1 MKTSILVAAA
11 GAVAFSIATIAPVQ
25 AGVVGPMS
33 STTKAE
39 MGTSLIE
46 EVGRRGRRG
55 RRGHRRR
62 GRGRGLAIGAGIVT
76 LGIIG
81 ALAASRRAHSRDYY
95 YERSYQPR
103 HRYHYRN
110 QCRRW
115 LNRCRRGN
123 DRACWRYDT
132 RC

>member
-33 STTKAE
+33 STAKAE

-46 EVGRRGRRG
+46 EVGRRGRRS
-55 RRGHRRR
+55 HRRR
-62 GRGRGLAIGAGIVT
+62 GRRGRGLAIGAGIVT

-81 ALAASRRAHSRDYY
+81 ALAASRRANSRDYY
-95 YERSYQPR
+95 EERQLPAAPPLSLSQSVPS
-103 HRYHYRN
+103 
-110 QCRRW
+110 
-115 LNRCRRGN
+115 L
-123 DRACWRYDT
+123 A
-132 RC
+132 

>member
-11 GAVAFSIATIAPVQ
+11 GAVAFSFATIAPVQ

-33 STTKAE
+33 STAKAE
-39 MGTSLIE
+39 LGTSLIE
-46 EVGRRGRRG
+46 QVGRRGRR
-55 RRGHRRR
+55 
-62 GRGRGLAIGAGIVT
+62 RGRGLAIGAGIVT

-81 ALAASRRAHSRDYY
+81 ALAASRRARGRDHY
-95 YERSYQPR
+95 YERRYQPR

-115 LNRCRRGN
+115 LSRCRHGN

>member
-1 MKTSILVAAA
+1 MKRSTLVAAA
-11 GAVAFSIATIAPVQ
+11 GAVVLSFAMIAPVQ

-33 STTKAE
+33 TTAKAE

-55 RRGHRRR
+55 YRHRRR
-62 GRGRGLAIGAGIVT
+62 GRNRGAAIGAGILA

-81 ALAASRRAHSRDYY
+81 AIAASNRANSRSYY
-95 YERSYQPR
+95 YDDRYERR
-103 HRYHYRN
+103 RHYRN
-110 QCRRW
+110 KCHRW
-115 LNRCRRGN
+115 LRRCRHGN
-123 DRACWRYDT
+123 DRSCWKYDT

>member
-1 MKTSILVAAA
+1 MKTSILAAAA
-11 GAVAFSIATIAPVQ
+11 GAVAFSFATFAPVQ

-33 STTKAE
+33 STAKAE

-46 EVGRRGRRG
+46 EVGRRGRR
-55 RRGHRRR
+55 RR
-62 GRGRGLAIGAGIVT
+62 GRGFAVGAGIVT

-81 ALAASRRAHSRDYY
+81 ALAASRRAHSRPYY
-95 YERSYQPR
+95 VERYEPR
-103 HRYHYRN
+103 HRYYYRN

-115 LNRCRRGN
+115 LRRCRHGN

>member
-11 GAVAFSIATIAPVQ
+11 SAVAFSIATIAPVQ

-33 STTKAE
+33 STAKAE

-46 EVGRRGRRG
+46 EVGRRGRRS
-55 RRGHRRR
+55 HRRR
-62 GRGRGLAIGAGIVT
+62 GRRGRGLAIGAGIVT

-81 ALAASRRAHSRDYY
+81 ALAASRRANSRDYY
-95 YERSYQPR
+95 EERHYQPR